1 MVDVHTRRVIMPR
14 RKTMNVDIIGSNI
27 SEAAEELAK
36 LQSLAADGTL
46 TEAALQVGL
55 LHAYHHLNFAWNIR
69 NVATSTYASLSQRQ
83 FDKWGKYPVE
93 IETL

>member
-1 MVDVHTRRVIMPR
+1 MAANKPI
-14 RKTMNVDIIGSNI
+14 NFDIVGSNI

-36 LQSLAADGTL
+36 LQLRAADGTL
-46 TEAALQVGL
+46 TEEALQVGL

-69 NVATSTYASLSQRQ
+69 HIATSEYASLTEQQ
-83 FDKWGKYPVE
+83 FNTWGRYPTE